1 MSEFKVIETQ
11 EQLDAIISER
21 VKRAEKRA
29 EEKAAE
35 KYADYDS
42 LKDKASAY
50 EKQIADLSEQL
61 KSGESKLAEFTTEKE
76 GLEAKIKEYE
86 TASIK
91 TKIALETGLPHQ
103 LAEKLTGDDEEAI
116 RADAKKMAEFV
127 AKPTA
132 PIGSAE
138 PDRTDDDSTG
148 SALFDMARQLGKEY

>member
-11 EQLDAIISER
+11 EQIDAIISER

-42 LKDKASAY
+42 LKDKANAY

-61 KSGESKLAEFTTEKE
+61 KSGESKLAEFMTEKE

-91 TKIALETGLPHQ
+91 TKVALETGLPHQ

-138 PDRTDDDSTG
+138 PDRTDEEPTG

>member
-42 LKDKASAY
+42 LKDKANAY

-91 TKIALETGLPHQ
+91 TKVALETGLPHQ

-116 RADAKKMAEFV
+116 RADAKRMAEFV

-138 PDRTDDDSTG
+138 PDRTGEDPTG

>member
-1 MSEFKVIETQ
+1 MSKFKVIETQ

-42 LKDKASAY
+42 LKDKANAY

-91 TKIALETGLPHQ
+91 MKIALETGLPHQ

-138 PDRTDDDSTG
+138 PDRTGEDPTG